1 VAVVFLLGPG
11 MWTAEKTSR
20 PERAPIE
27 VRRRLGQILKEAGH
41 SVVLMEDVPDQ
52 PGEGMVEKLVRIL
65 SNDVN
70 EVLLYW
76 PPKAKMQ
83 TTYDEL
89 LLLSERP
96 ALLREL
102 RIRIWALH
110 HATVA
115 RITNDDFQILETG
128 QRSRYLTD
136 VARLGLRPLEWETDK
151 DLEEQVRLLAAEL
164 DP

>member
-11 MWTAEKTSR
+11 MWAGEGISR
-20 PERAPIE
+20 HDRAPIE
-27 VRRRLGQILKEAGH
+27 VRRRLAGILTEGGH
-41 SVVLMEDVPDQ
+41 SVVLMEDVPDL
-52 PGEGMVEKLVRIL
+52 PGEGMVEKFVRIL
-65 SNDVN
+65 RDGVT
-70 EVLLYW
+70 EIVLYW
-76 PPKAKMQ
+76 PPEAKMQ

-96 ALLREL
+96 ALLDEL
-102 RIRIWALH
+102 RIRTWALH

-115 RITNDDFQILETG
+115 KITRDEFQILETG

-136 VARLGLRPLEWETDK
+136 VARLGLRPLAWETDE